1 MTFIVIITATV
12 LILLVSIGLMWWS
25 DKIYSEIESINF
37 KLQDIRKEL
46 DTNSHL
52 IRQNTFTTNEVKFK
66 LSQVECEQQYSSQ
79 KVDNLEK
86 STKEEIEN
94 IKNQIVE
101 PYKII

>member
-1 MTFIVIITATV
+1 MIIVIITATV
-12 LILLVSIGLMWWS
+12 LILLVSIGLICWS
-25 DKIYSEIESINF
+25 DKLYSEITSINF
-37 KLQDIRKEL
+37 KLQKLRKEL

-52 IRQNTFTTNEVKFK
+52 IRQNTCTTNEVRIK
-66 LSQVECEQQYSSQ
+66 LNRVECEQQYSSQ